1 MIIRRIKKEDLET
14 RVEWMNNPAIYSS
27 MHYDIPIVLEN
38 TLSWF
43 KKNLDNNNRA
53 DVVFE
58 EDDKIVAMGGLT
70 GIDSLTNKA
79 ELYIFVNPFQQS
91 KGIGTKATKLL
102 CKYGF
107 DNLGLKKI
115 YLVTDVS
122 NVSAQKVY
130 EKVGFKLEGKLRK
143 EYLTKDGILEDILYF
158 GLLKEEW
165 NKND

>member
-1 MIIRRIKKEDLET
+1 MIIRRIKEEDLTT

-27 MHYDIPIVLEN
+27 MHYDIPVVLEN

-43 KKNLDNNNRA
+43 KKNLDNNSRA

-58 EDDKIVAMGGLT
+58 EDGNIVAMGGLT
-70 GIDSLTNKA
+70 GIDATNKA
-79 ELYIFVNPFQQS
+79 ELYIFVNPLQKS

-107 DNLGLKKI
+107 ENLGLKKI
-115 YLVTDVS
+115 YLVTNES

-143 EYLTKDGILEDILYF
+143 ETIVNNIIEDRFYYGIFPNELHD
-158 GLLKEEW
+158 
-165 NKND
+165 

>member
-43 KKNLDNNNRA
+43 KKNLDNNSRA

>member
-1 MIIRRIKKEDLET
+1 MIIRRITENDLSL
-14 RVEWMNNPAIYSS
+14 RVEWMNHPNIYSS
-27 MHYDIPIVLEN
+27 MHYDIPVVLEN

-43 KKNLDNNNRA
+43 KRNLENNNRV

-58 EDDKIVAMGGLT
+58 EDGKIVAMGGLT

-91 KGIGTKATKLL
+91 KGIGTNATKLL

-107 DNLGLKKI
+107 ENLSLKKI
-115 YLVTDVS
+115 YLVTNES

-143 EYLTKDGILEDILYF
+143 ETIVNNIIEDRFYYGIFSNELHD
-158 GLLKEEW
+158 
-165 NKND
+165 